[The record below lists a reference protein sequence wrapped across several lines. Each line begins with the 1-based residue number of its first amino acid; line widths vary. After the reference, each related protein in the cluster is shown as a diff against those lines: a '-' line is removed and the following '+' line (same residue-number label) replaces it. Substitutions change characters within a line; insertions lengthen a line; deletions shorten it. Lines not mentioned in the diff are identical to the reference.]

1 MSYKNQQRT
10 TSADTSVNV
19 VNRIYTNYNF
29 LKGSRILDYGG
40 GKYNSNVD
48 YMKEKG
54 CNVLVYDPF
63 NRSKE
68 LNDLTMSKS
77 DYDTATL
84 SNVLNVIKEKEI
96 RLECLKDIKRHLKP
110 NGILYISIYEGDKS
124 EAGKS
129 TRKSCWQ
136 NNMKLKSYLSEVK
149 QVFDSVEISRGYIKA
164 V

>member
-1 MSYKNQQRT
+1 MKQEF
-10 TSADTSVNV
+10 TSANTSINSKKVPSLFKKIAWIKDSN
-19 VNRIYTNYNF
+19 N
-29 LKGSRILDYGG
+29 LDYGG
-40 GKYNSNVD
+40 GKYDTATEYLSK
-48 YMKEKG
+48 YG
-54 CNVLVYDPF
+54 CLNCIYDPF

-77 DYDTATL
+77 NYDTATL
-84 SNVLNVIKEKEI
+84 SNVLNVIKEQEI

-124 EAGKS
+124 EVGKS

>member
-1 MSYKNQQRT
+1 
-10 TSADTSVNV
+10 
-19 VNRIYTNYNF
+19 
-29 LKGSRILDYGG
+29 
-40 GKYNSNVD
+40 
-48 YMKEKG
+48 
-54 CNVLVYDPF
+54 
-63 NRSKE
+63 
-68 LNDLTMSKS
+68 MSKS
-77 DYDTATL
+77 NYDTATL
-84 SNVLNVIKEKEI
+84 SNVLNVIKEQEI

-124 EAGKS
+124 EVGKS

>member
-1 MSYKNQQRT
+1 MKQEF
-10 TSADTSVNV
+10 TSANTSINSKKVPSLFKKIAWTKDSN
-19 VNRIYTNYNF
+19 N
-29 LKGSRILDYGG
+29 LDYGG
-40 GKYNSNVD
+40 GKYD
-48 YMKEKG
+48 TATKYLLKYG
-54 CNVLVYDPF
+54 CLNCIYDPF

-84 SNVLNVIKEKEI
+84 SNVLNVIKEQEI

-124 EAGKS
+124 EVGKS